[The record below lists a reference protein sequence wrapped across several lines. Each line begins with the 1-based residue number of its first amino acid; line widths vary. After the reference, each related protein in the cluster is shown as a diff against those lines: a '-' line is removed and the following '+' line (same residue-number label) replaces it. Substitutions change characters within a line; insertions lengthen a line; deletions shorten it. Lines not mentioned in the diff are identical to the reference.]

1 MVSLSLHELKLVAKS
16 KGIKDYKNKSEDEL
30 IKLLSKPKPKINFS
44 KQRIEN
50 IRRKFNE
57 LRCRFSKSKIKQI
70 RRNLHEKEN
79 ENLFTPKIKEIEKIF
94 LEFIKNLVELKKY
107 YDYDNIEYKGIR
119 DVRNLFDLS
128 IDEDFYKPISTSS
141 AFDGD
146 YTEYESIGDKEN
158 YWLKNFFIKWNHI

>member
-70 RRNLHEKEN
+70 R
-79 ENLFTPKIKEIEKIF
+79 KIF

-107 YDYDNIEYKGIR
+107 YDYDNIEYEGIR

-158 YWLKNFFIKWNHI
+158 Y

>member
-1 MVSLSLHELKLVAKS
+1 MVRLSLHELKLVAKS

-50 IRRKFNE
+50 RRKFNE

-79 ENLFTPKIKEIEKIF
+79 ENLFTPKIK
-94 LEFIKNLVELKKY
+94 
-107 YDYDNIEYKGIR
+107 D
-119 DVRNLFDLS
+119 
-128 IDEDFYKPISTSS
+128 
-141 AFDGD
+141 
-146 YTEYESIGDKEN
+146 
-158 YWLKNFFIKWNHI
+158 

>member
-1 MVSLSLHELKLVAKS
+1 MVSLSLRELKLVAKS

-44 KQRIEN
+44 KQRIAN
-50 IRRKFNE
+50 IGRKFNE

-79 ENLFTPKIKEIEKIF
+79 ENHFTPKIKEIEKFF
-94 LEFIKNLVELKKY
+94 LEFTKNLVELKKY
-107 YDYDNIEYKGIR
+107 YDYDNIEYE
-119 DVRNLFDLS
+119 RNLFDLS

-158 YWLKNFFIKWNHI
+158 Y

>member
-1 MVSLSLHELKLVAKS
+1 MVRLSLHELKLVAKS

-79 ENLFTPKIKEIEKIF
+79 KNLFTPKIK
-94 LEFIKNLVELKKY
+94 
-107 YDYDNIEYKGIR
+107 D
-119 DVRNLFDLS
+119 
-128 IDEDFYKPISTSS
+128 
-141 AFDGD
+141 
-146 YTEYESIGDKEN
+146 
-158 YWLKNFFIKWNHI
+158 WKNFSWIYKKSCWTEKVLWLW